1 MPSAKQ
7 SQKSLSIPEAMDL
20 ARRRHQAGALAD
32 AKQIY
37 RRVLESQPNHAEA
50 MTLMASALYRQG
62 ADSEA
67 AEMVD
72 RAIDLYANTVRL
84 QGNDAQVVAPMVN
97 LLLARDRGP
106 EAEERTQGLDFPV
119 LPVRATQEAFEAR
132 RQAAIAAGRQTMLI
146 STVPKSAS
154 ESIWNRLAEGLN
166 LGQCFLSLGLFP
178 DCCLLPSRVRY
189 AARGGLI
196 IKEHIAATT
205 HNRKTLVEYG
215 LDRVVVHLRDP
226 RQALLSWVHF
236 VRNDVSQRLLAP
248 LWRKIVPQAEVLSY
262 SLEGQLDWAIDHY
275 LPYLID
281 FVNDWTSVE
290 QNPESGLKV
299 CFASFERF
307 RRDPDGY
314 IDRVLEFY
322 DIDKADFRR
331 DSEAEV
337 VHMRKGLIDEWRE
350 VFTPAQKE
358 RAWALIPEDM
368 AERQGWTA

>member
-1 MPSAKQ
+1 MSSAKQ
-7 SQKSLSIPEAMDL
+7 TRTTLSIPEAMDL
-20 ARRRHQAGALAD
+20 ARRRHQAGVLSE
-32 AKQIY
+32 AKQLYELI
-37 RRVLESQPNHAEA
+37 LESQPNHTEA

-62 ADSEA
+62 ADNEA
-67 AEMVD
+67 ADMVD
-72 RAIDLYANTVRL
+72 RAIDLYISTIRL
-84 QGNDAQVVAPMVN
+84 QGNDAQIAAPLAN
-97 LLLARDRGP
+97 LLLARDRRS
-106 EAEERTQGLDFPV
+106 EAEDRAQGLDFPV
-119 LPVRATQEAFEAR
+119 LPVRATQEDFEDR
-132 RQAAIAAGRQTMLI
+132 RQAAISAGRQTMLI
-146 STVPKSAS
+146 TTVPKSAS

-196 IKEHIAATT
+196 VKEHIAATT
-205 HNRKTLVEYG
+205 HNRKTLAEYG

-226 RQALLSWVHF
+226 RQAMLSWVHF
-236 VRNDVSQRLLAP
+236 VRDDVSQRLLAP
-248 LWRKIVPQAEVLSY
+248 LWRKIVPQAEVLSR
-262 SLEGQLDWAIDHY
+262 SLEAQLDWGIDHY

-281 FVNDWTSVE
+281 FVKDWTVVE
-290 QNPESGLKV
+290 NDPESGLEV

-307 RRDPDGY
+307 RTDPDGY

-322 DIDKADFRR
+322 DIDKAAFRR